1 MRMRNLRNQ
10 GMRPGAAPGFTLIE
24 VAMAMVV
31 LGMVAAGALSAFAA
45 AHQQIRS
52 GQTRQSRSLLVD
64 ASAQR
69 WVLGSKAAGSTL
81 WSGATALS
89 TSCSAAPC
97 NALPI
102 GASPWAP
109 DPTQSL
115 VVPSTVDLSIGA
127 YFKLNANGELVQ
139 LNSSTLPA
147 VPNGTTCDA
156 VPDNVYCREV
166 MVTTSNA
173 PLVSAGATPSSWST
187 FLSSTPSI
195 LPAGSTVYTV
205 WVRVSKKGDTPAQA
219 VNFTESFV
227 Q

>member
-1 MRMRNLRNQ
+1 MRDSRIRAAR
-10 GMRPGAAPGFTLIE
+10 GRAAPGFSLIE

-31 LGMVAAGALSAFAA
+31 LGMVAAGALSAFVAA
-45 AHQQIRS
+45 SQQLRS

-64 ASAQR
+64 ATAQR

-81 WSGATALS
+81 WSGASALS
-89 TSCSAAPC
+89 TSCSTSPC
-97 NALPI
+97 NMLAI
-102 GASPWAP
+102 GAAPWAP
-109 DPTQSL
+109 DPTQTTK
-115 VVPSTVDLSIGA
+115 VAGDLSTGA
-127 YFKLNANGELVQ
+127 YFTLNANGSLVQ
-139 LNSSTLPA
+139 LDNSAGSSPK
-147 VPNGTTCDA
+147 VPDGTACNA

-166 MVTTSNA
+166 LVTTSNA

-187 FLSSTPSI
+187 FLSTTPSI